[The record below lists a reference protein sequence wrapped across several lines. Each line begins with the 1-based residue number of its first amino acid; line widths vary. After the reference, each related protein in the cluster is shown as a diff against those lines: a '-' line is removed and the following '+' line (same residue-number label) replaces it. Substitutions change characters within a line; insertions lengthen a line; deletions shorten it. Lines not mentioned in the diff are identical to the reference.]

1 MFDITSWIRET
12 IFRRPKLTPSIAW
25 EELSEKQTTKLGY
38 LLLICMFGAII
49 STAQWSLSIIEDI
62 PTAPMNIAS
71 CVENMLS
78 FFDENTTSYNP
89 YYRDTYSYDSSYGNG
104 YNSCTLIS
112 ENPLYDLTSTYNSL
126 LPAYNAWIS
135 TAESIT
141 RLQSELSNL
150 ESQER
155 NVQNNYNTS
164 LTEDIANRQNR
175 VYDSTAVS
183 TNLQSIQSQK
193 ASINTKISEL
203 RDSLATLKSQ
213 NRTQVSDLKLRTD
226 TAKESYRKAYLL
238 YKFIIAVLS
247 LLFSGM
253 VFAVLYKFYVRY
265 KLINSPHTVI
275 FSVATF
281 AYGLILLQVLL
292 LFLWD
297 IIPHKLLGILL
308 GWISIFTPLLF
319 LVQFLW
325 PVIIIAIFG
334 FLVYRIQ
341 KRLYSPTNILKRFI
355 SDKKCPN
362 CGNAVDITKP
372 YCPLCAHEV
381 QIHCPKCNAL
391 TLKGMPYCS
400 GCGSSIDPVGK

>member
-12 IFRRPKLTPSIAW
+12 IFRRPKLTPSIAG

-38 LLLICMFGAII
+38 FLLFCMFGAII
-49 STAQWSLSIIEDI
+49 STAQWSLSIIQNI
-62 PTAPMNIAS
+62 PTAPTNIPS

-78 FFDENTTSYNP
+78 FFDEVNTSHNR
-89 YYRDTYSYDSSYGNG
+89 YYRDTYSYDYSYRDG

-112 ENPLYDLTSTYNSL
+112 ENPKYDLTAAYDTL
-126 LPAYNAWIS
+126 LPAYNQWM
-135 TAESIT
+135 SIAQSLSD
-141 RLQSELSNL
+141 LQSELSTL

-155 NVQNNYNTS
+155 NTQNNYNTS

-175 VYDSTAVS
+175 VYDSTVVS
-183 TNLQSIQSQK
+183 TNLQYIKTQK
-193 ASINTKISEL
+193 VTINTKISEL
-203 RDSLATLKSQ
+203 TTSLATLKAQ
-213 NRTQVSDLKLRTD
+213 NRTQVSDLKLRVD
-226 TAKESYRKAYLL
+226 VAEESYRKAYLL

-265 KLINSPHTVI
+265 KLTNSPHTVI

-281 AYGLILLQVLL
+281 AYGIILLQVLL
-292 LFLWD
+292 MFLWD

-341 KRLYSPTNILKRFI
+341 KRLYSPQNILKRFV

-381 QIHCPKCNAL
+381 QIHCPKCQAL

-400 GCGSSIDPVGK
+400 GCGADMHEEEK